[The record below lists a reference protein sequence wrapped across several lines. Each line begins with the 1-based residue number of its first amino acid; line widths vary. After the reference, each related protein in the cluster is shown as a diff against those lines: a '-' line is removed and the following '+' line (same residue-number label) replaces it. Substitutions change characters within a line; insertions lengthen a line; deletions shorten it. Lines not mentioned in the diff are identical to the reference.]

1 MNLDDFL
8 KRVDKEKDGRKVFV
22 FRDKDGGW
30 SNVNLTV
37 NKSEISIT
45 LDNNEIFSDDKW

>member
-1 MNLDDFL
+1 MNLDDLL
-8 KRVDKEKDGRKVFV
+8 KRVTKEDGRKMFI

-37 NKSEISIT
+37 KEHAITIT
-45 LDNNEIFSDDKW
+45 LDDNEIFSDDK